1 MRALS
6 QSVLA
11 VQDGRRFVTAQLQQR
26 GVDHHATDMTTLLA
40 SELITNALRHGP
52 PPLCLQVVVL
62 ADRVRLE
69 VHDSNPAPPVL
80 SRPDAAAEHGRGMW
94 LIDAVSARWGH
105 RPLPPGK
112 VVWLELDRRTM

>member
-1 MRALS
+1 MQALS
-6 QSVLA
+6 ESALA
-11 VQDGRRFVTAQLQQR
+11 VQDGRHFVAAQLQQHGIDDR
-26 GVDHHATDMTTLLA
+26 AADVTTLLV

-80 SRPDAAAEHGRGMW
+80 SRPDLESEHGRGMW
-94 LIDAVSARWGH
+94 LIDTVSARWGH

-112 VVWLELDRRTM
+112 VVWLELDRRSL